1 MAVPLLQGSTFTV
14 ANPATER
21 IALLSADGRSA
32 KPALLRRKTARVYVL
47 STTARG
53 TPLLPFAYRKP
64 PMIPLIDVSQEKTP
78 HPGRSGQPGQRIEN
92 REQIGRVC
100 AYFRDDEVN
109 YVT

>member
-1 MAVPLLQGSTFTV
+1 
-14 ANPATER
+14 
-21 IALLSADGRSA
+21 
-32 KPALLRRKTARVYVL
+32 
-47 STTARG
+47 
-53 TPLLPFAYRKP
+53 
-64 PMIPLIDVSQEKTP
+64 MIPLIDVSQEKTP